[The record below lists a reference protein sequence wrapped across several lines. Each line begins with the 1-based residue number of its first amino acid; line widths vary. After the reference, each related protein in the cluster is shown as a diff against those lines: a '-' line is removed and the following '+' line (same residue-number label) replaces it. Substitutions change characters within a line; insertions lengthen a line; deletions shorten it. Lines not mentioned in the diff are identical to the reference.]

1 MSASSQIKARGASV
15 MAFSGRL
22 PRRQWRPLATLA
34 DRVFASDSTVRRRR
48 GFRHYFSV
56 LGDFKGFR
64 GGKFPPRTSSVAEE
78 ASGWRRISAP
88 GPVVGTEI
96 GHEETVA
103 HIVTIRKKNQH
114 TPFRKNDTLALR
126 VDATIIGR
134 PLSRSCRSPCQTTNQ
149 TRWRARKKRRTES
162 ENSRAGYAV
171 ASSAARDTSPEP
183 STWPS
188 R

>member
-1 MSASSQIKARGASV
+1 MSSKRYLSRCPRQAKSRGASV
-15 MAFSGRL
+15 IAFPGA
-22 PRRQWRPLATLA
+22 PARRQWRPLATLA

-114 TPFRKNDTLALR
+114 IP
-126 VDATIIGR
+126 
-134 PLSRSCRSPCQTTNQ
+134 CSPQEAKILGSNYTKIVCD
-149 TRWRARKKRRTES
+149 RI
-162 ENSRAGYAV
+162 
-171 ASSAARDTSPEP
+171 
-183 STWPS
+183 
-188 R
+188 